1 MNKQSGFT
9 LLEMLIAI
17 SLMTIMLG
25 LLFSASRTLS
35 GQTQSGIEQVQMND
49 DIRLVTQFVRRLI
62 SQTSPIVMN
71 QGNSHPVLFSGAKHQ
86 LGFVSTLPAHAG
98 GNSLYWVEL
107 MLKEN
112 QLVMNYQPLLSL
124 LKNHKNIQQ
133 ITLLNGVASL
143 DFSYA
148 ELHNNITPKWHS
160 AWRKSQQLPPMIS
173 VTVAQKNQAEKYPI
187 VVSLPV
193 QVTRMRD
200 HLSVQ
205 RSDS

>member
-62 SQTSPIVMN
+62 SQASPIVMN
-71 QGNSHPVLFSGAKHQ
+71 QGSSHPVLFSGAKHQ

-112 QLVMNYQPLLSL
+112 QLLMKYQPLLSV
-124 LKNHKNIQQ
+124 LKNRDDSQQ
-133 ITLLNGVASL
+133 LTLLNSVDSL

-148 ELHNNITPKWHS
+148 DIDKNNAPRWQPDWQKNN
-160 AWRKSQQLPPMIS
+160 QLPPLIS
-173 VTVAQKNQAEKYPI
+173 VTVAQQRGGDKYPI
-187 VVSLPV
+187 VVSLPA

-205 RSDS
+205 RTGL